1 MRLLQLEQ
9 LQETR
14 QTLRNCASC
23 HFYHLTCLP
32 LTERMSSLTAMLSRL
47 YIAPHRHTAAAPI
60 AAAGATSGR
69 EGAVVCHFVSVTPPR
84 AARPWWPT
92 GYAAAERSGRPPQV
106 DVAAGRKGAL
116 SVFGLERNTHESKG
130 LIRAA
135 TRDTE
140 APPEHTVA
148 MPRRIR
154 TRRRDGAAGASM
166 CRGPASAASR
176 AAAPDRRASRRTSG
190 RATRRHGRRGSASRA
205 TPSSARRVRTSWW

>member
-69 EGAVVCHFVSVTPPR
+69 EGAVVRHFVSATPPR

-116 SVFGLERNTHESKG
+116 SVFGLERNTQS
-130 LIRAA
+130 R
-135 TRDTE
+135 
-140 APPEHTVA
+140 
-148 MPRRIR
+148 
-154 TRRRDGAAGASM
+154 AGAS
-166 CRGPASAASR
+166 SAQPLEIR
-176 AAAPDRRASRRTSG
+176 KPRRNI
-190 RATRRHGRRGSASRA
+190 
-205 TPSSARRVRTSWW
+205 